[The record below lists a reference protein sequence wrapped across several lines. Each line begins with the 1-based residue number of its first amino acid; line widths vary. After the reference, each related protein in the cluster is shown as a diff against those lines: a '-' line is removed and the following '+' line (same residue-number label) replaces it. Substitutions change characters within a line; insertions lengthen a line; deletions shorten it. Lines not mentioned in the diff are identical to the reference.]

1 MTEKTWTIRDIDGS
15 NPRQVTLAEFQEM
28 NRQKADQAKAI
39 FDKSVAAE
47 SARLARQRVGG
58 TFGTM

>member
-15 NPRQVTLAEFQEM
+15 NPRQVTLAEFHAM

-39 FDKSVAAE
+39 FDKSVIAMTSAAM
-47 SARLARQRVGG
+47 R
-58 TFGTM
+58 